1 MDENENKTNTVNTD
15 FKIEFNDHFK
25 MPIYFNEQK
34 VSLKENIIT
43 DLELINSIDS
53 SSNPIYS
60 YVFDNSNTFSK
71 KCIEQ
76 VTQYYTTDVEFLKDT
91 QKLIKTYKKLPENNN
106 DNNDN
111 IDSSKYTNISEI
123 WNEIKHDLPISGF
136 SVPVS

>member
-1 MDENENKTNTVNTD
+1 MEQEKNNENID
-15 FKIEFNDHFK
+15 YKIEFNEYFK
-25 MPIYFNEQK
+25 MPIYYNEQK
-34 VSLKENIIT
+34 VLLKENIIT

-91 QKLIKTYKKLPENNN
+91 QKLIKTYKKLPKNENKNENEN
-106 DNNDN
+106 DKLTKYSN
-111 IDSSKYTNISEI
+111 IIEI
-123 WNEIKHDLPISGF
+123 WNEIW
-136 SVPVS
+136 